1 MIYLSVLSLRQYTMG
16 KKKRTHHFNIR
27 APFKNLKWWQ
37 KAIIAL
43 SLIGVVGL
51 GAIAITIGRELP
63 SPQGLNSP
71 ENFAVSTQILDR
83 NGNLLYEIYADENRT
98 PIQLGDLPPHV
109 YQASIAIEDK
119 SFYTHWGFD
128 VIGITRAVRNTLLGQ
143 TIQGGSTITQ
153 QLVKT
158 ALLSREKTLERKAK
172 EAILTVA
179 TEALYTKDE
188 ILEMYLNH
196 IPYGGTAWGV
206 EAAAKTYFGKHAK
219 DLSIGEAALLAG
231 LPQAPSRYSPFQ
243 SDIRL
248 AKNRQAEVLRRMRED
263 GYISEE
269 QEEQAKNE
277 ELKLALSQTNIR
289 APHFV
294 FYVKD
299 QLVKKYGLEK
309 VERGGLRVTT
319 TLDLGLHEAAQASLS
334 AEIANLKRHRV
345 GNGAAMVTKPNTG
358 EILAMIGS
366 KNYFDATEDGKVNV
380 TIEQRQPGSSFKPI
394 NTAIAFELKHM
405 TPATML
411 LDIPTCFQIVGSTGY
426 CPKNYDSSFR
436 GPVQQRFAL
445 GNSYNI
451 PAVKT
456 AAMNS
461 VESVIATASAMG
473 ITTFRDPSQ
482 YGVSIGLGAAEVKMA
497 DMTEA
502 FGVLA
507 NQGVRIP
514 LLSILE
520 VQDYQGEVLEKNDPE
535 DRKQQL
541 KEMTEDEEVTEVG
554 DLKRVLHRAPAY
566 LVSHILLDNNAR
578 SGAFGSNSKLVI
590 RDQVVSVKTGTTN
603 NLRDNWTIGYTP
615 EYLTAVWVGNN
626 DNTPMN
632 QGLVSGVTGAAP
644 IWNSI
649 MSYVLKDQ
657 ESIWPE
663 KPDDVISKT
672 VCSLTGLLPSP
683 ESPCSTRN
691 EFFWEGTEPTQV
703 ENISKEMWIDPT
715 TGLPP
720 KPNES
725 TEGRELVLERHTFL
739 SDPFT
744 QDYCVDCNRQV
755 NEEGKVVYERY
766 IIPANFSYQPTQNA
780 TQGTTST
787 AN

>member
-43 SLIGVVGL
+43 SLIGVVSL